1 MNIREFY
8 YKGKAKLRYLLYNQN
23 FGKRWY
29 PYLYSSYWHMYLQR
43 RQPEET
49 YQNYFSARP
58 NPGAGIG
65 HQMANWL
72 AGYWFAKKFGLRFA
86 HIPFSNSRI
95 PYTESSWEEFL
106 GFGNGETTLK
116 ELKKEQGYKIVR
128 LPMFGEKNEKDLYM
142 IRKIIRSYADQKVVF
157 LAEQDQ
163 FYEEQFGVMDVIQ
176 NKFYYAPVKRPLLIY
191 EAYKGIHIAVHI
203 RRGDVTEASSNPNIR
218 MRWLDTD
225 YYCRVLRQL
234 LKNLS
239 GKDPHIYIF
248 SQGKREEFEAYFP
261 FPNVHYCLDMTA
273 QDTFWHLT
281 QADILLISKSSFSYK
296 PALLSAGI
304 VVAPKNFWH
313 GYPNLRRWII
323 VDEENDIKEEV
334 FDDLAEQLKELET

>member
-43 RQPEET
+43 RQPEER

-157 LAEQDQ
+157 LTEQDQ

-176 NKFYYAPVKRPLLIY
+176 NKFYHATVKRPSLIY
-191 EAYKGIHIAVHI
+191 EADEGIHIAVHI
-203 RRGDVTEASSNPNIR
+203 RRGDVTEASPNPNIR

-225 YYCRVLRQL
+225 YYCRVLGQL
-234 LKNLS
+234 LKNLE
-239 GKDPHIYIF
+239 GKKVHIYIF
-248 SQGKREEFEAYFP
+248 SQGIREEFEAYFP